1 MKSKTAKKSTSNM
14 KVKVQNPKKQQVK
27 KQETQAETKL
37 EVKKVEPAVINDEK
51 KVQLIKKVPVPPVKK
66 LGKIEQPANNKK
78 PTVPQPQPVK
88 PKAIN
93 HHIKL
98 IKNLEKDKKVVA
110 VIISFHSQASY
121 DHLFTHVEQKAEEG
135 TQVLVY
141 SCNSKDAKYILEAFK
156 K

>member
-66 LGKIEQPANNKK
+66 GGKIE
-78 PTVPQPQPVK
+78 
-88 PKAIN
+88 
-93 HHIKL
+93 
-98 IKNLEKDKKVVA
+98 
-110 VIISFHSQASY
+110 
-121 DHLFTHVEQKAEEG
+121 
-135 TQVLVY
+135 
-141 SCNSKDAKYILEAFK
+141 
-156 K
+156 